1 MHGTNQVLNNEGKQF
16 FLAQGIIFSYMQNNL
31 FTLSS
36 WHTFSQIIAAFQHI
50 FCES

>member
-1 MHGTNQVLNNEGKQF
+1 
-16 FLAQGIIFSYMQNNL
+16 MQNNI

-50 FCES
+50 FVEVNMLAACFSKAGGEG